1 MKQGFKY
8 VIIIWLLTLPVL
20 VCTVRIR
27 TRIIGSNRCD
37 FIKVESLTLGEN
49 GSTTLSCL
57 DCNVAGGRGAVSCAC
72 TGGSI
77 GVEIPVIGGGIS
89 VYNMFM
95 CKSYFQ
101 TNVPKEILEASQIDG
116 CGEVRLE
123 EVILTNK
130 RIEI

>member
-89 VYNMFM
+89 GGGASCEVTVGNG
-95 CKSYFQ
+95 YFACCYKDS
-101 TNVPKEILEASQIDG
+101 NGLCRCPS
-116 CGEVRLE
+116 CP
-123 EVILTNK
+123 N
-130 RIEI
+130 